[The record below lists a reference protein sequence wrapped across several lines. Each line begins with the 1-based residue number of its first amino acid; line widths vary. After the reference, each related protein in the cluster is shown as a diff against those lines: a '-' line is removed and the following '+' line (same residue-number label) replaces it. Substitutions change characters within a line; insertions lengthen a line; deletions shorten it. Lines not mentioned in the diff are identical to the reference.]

1 MKREVTQQE
10 YDKGLAV
17 RRVIEK
23 AFLVISASEGDE
35 DAALCLDN
43 GIIIR
48 YNGVYFTREEYAEL
62 EYDRL
67 QDIRMDAET
76 PEPEDKDDEKE
87 KD

>member
-1 MKREVTQQE
+1 MRQ
-10 YDKGLAV
+10 AV
-17 RRVIEK
+17 DAVSHITT
-23 AFLVISASEGDE
+23 ASEGWE
-35 DAALCLDN
+35 YKEFHPGYWARLHLEN
-43 GIIIR
+43 GMVVE
-48 YNGVYFTREEYAEL
+48 YQGVYFTREEYAEL